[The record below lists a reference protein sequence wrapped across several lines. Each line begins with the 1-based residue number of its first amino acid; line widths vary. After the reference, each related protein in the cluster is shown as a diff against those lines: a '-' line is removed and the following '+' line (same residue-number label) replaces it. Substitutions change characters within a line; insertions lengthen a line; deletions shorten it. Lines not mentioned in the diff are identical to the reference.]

1 MMEVLWQDIRFGIR
15 MLFKRPVFTAIAVI
29 TLALGIGANT
39 TMFTL
44 VNAVL
49 LQPLPVKDPDQLVGV
64 FGTDMR
70 NSLELQQFLPI
81 SHPNIEDLRDKNT
94 SLSGMA
100 ALTFFG
106 GSLSGGGKPELING
120 QLVSGNYFDLLGVKA
135 ALGRT
140 FLPEEGNKPGAY
152 PVVVLSHGLWER
164 RFGGDLSLVG
174 KPITLNQQQFTVIG
188 VAPKNFHGT
197 FAIGTPDVWI
207 ADAMH
212 DQVLAGLQKE
222 FFLNRRALVCFAFGR
237 LKPGITMQRAE
248 SELKALATG
257 LAKDFPNENGGR
269 NVRLLPLA
277 QASVDPNLRGQFV
290 QAGALLMIVVGLVL
304 LIACA
309 NLANLQLARATE
321 RQKEIAVRLSLGAS
335 RARLVRQLLTEN
347 LLLALLG
354 GGLGILLAFWS
365 RTVLLSFRPPFLNPG
380 DLPLDLDVRVLSFS
394 IIASVLTG
402 ILFGLAPA
410 MQAFRPKLSETLKEG
425 GGRSGAGGGRHRM
438 RNLLVIS
445 ETALAIIAL
454 VGAGLFLQSLRSAQ
468 QINPGFETKNLMV
481 TSFDLGA
488 QNYSEPQGREFQ
500 RRLMEK
506 LRAMPMVSAAS
517 LASNAPFAGGFQRT
531 VFPEGIDSSDRRN
544 GVLVLI
550 NQVDSG
556 YLDAVG
562 IPVLR
567 GRKISEGDEET
578 APMVAVVNE
587 TMAKRFFPGQDAM
600 GKRFKFFGEPWI
612 LEIVGIAR
620 DSKYVTLGEDP
631 QPCIYLSL
639 KQHYAPATTL
649 HVRTKGD
656 PSAVIS
662 TVRSAVQSLDTSLPL
677 VGVNTMSEVLDLSLW
692 AARMG
697 AGLLGVFGLL
707 ALVLASV
714 GIYGVMSYSVSQRT
728 QEFGIRV
735 ALGAQR
741 GDVLRLVVRQGLV
754 LTFIGVAVGLAAAF
768 TLLHGIS
775 KLLYGVSA
783 TDPVT
788 FAGVP
793 ALLGAVALLACYVP
807 ARRATRV
814 DPLVALR
821 YE

>member
-1 MMEVLWQDIRFGIR
+1 MEVLWQDIRFGIR
-15 MLFKRPVFTAIAVI
+15 MLSKRPVFTVIAVI

-44 VNAVL
+44 VNGVL
-49 LQPLPVKDPDQLVGV
+49 LQPLPVKDSAQLVGV
-64 FGTDMR
+64 FGTDVR

-94 SLSGMA
+94 SLSGMTS
-100 ALTFFG
+100 LTFFG
-106 GSLSGGGKPELING
+106 ASLSGGDKPELLNG
-120 QLVSGNYFDLLGVKA
+120 QLVSGNYFEILGVKA
-135 ALGRT
+135 ARGRT
-140 FLPEEGNKPGAY
+140 FLPEEGNKTGQF
-152 PVVVLSHGLWER
+152 PVVVLSNGLWQR
-164 RFGGDLSLVG
+164 RFGGDPALIG
-174 KPITLNQQQFTVIG
+174 KQITLNQQPFTVIG
-188 VAPKNFHGT
+188 IVPKNFHGT
-197 FAIGTPDVWI
+197 FAIGSPDLWV

-212 DQVLAGLQKE
+212 DQVLAGFQKE
-222 FFLNRRALVCFAFGR
+222 FFTNRRALVCFAFGR
-237 LKPGITMQRAE
+237 LKPGVTLQQAE

-257 LAKDFPNENGGR
+257 LSKDFPVENGGR
-269 NVRLLPLA
+269 NVRLLPLD
-277 QASVDPNLRGQFV
+277 QASVDPNVRGQFV
-290 QAGALLMIVVGLVL
+290 QAGALLMTVVGLVL

-321 RQKEIAVRLSLGAS
+321 RQKEIALRLSLGAS
-335 RARLVRQLLTEN
+335 HGRLVRQLLTEN
-347 LLLALLG
+347 VMLALLG
-354 GGLGILLAFWS
+354 GSLGILLAFWS
-365 RTVLLSFRPPFLNPG
+365 REVLLSFRPPFLNPN
-380 DLPLDLDVRVLSFS
+380 DLPLDLDSRVMAFS
-394 IIASVLTG
+394 LIASVFTG

-410 MQAFRPKLSETLKEG
+410 WQALRPKLSETLKEG
-425 GGRSGAGGGRHRM
+425 GGRSGAGGGRNRL

-445 ETALAIIAL
+445 ETALAIVAL
-454 VGAGLFLQSLRSAQ
+454 VGAGLFLQSLRNAQ
-468 QINPGFETKNLMV
+468 KINPGFETKSLLV
-481 TSFDLGA
+481 ASFDLGA
-488 QNYSEPQGREFQ
+488 QNYSEPQGREFH
-500 RRLMEK
+500 RRLLEK
-506 LRAMPMVSAAS
+506 LKVMPMVSAAS
-517 LASNAPFAGGFQRT
+517 LASNAPFGGGLQRT
-531 VFPEGIDSSDRRN
+531 VFPEGLDSSDRRN

-550 NQVDSG
+550 NHVDSA
-556 YLDAVG
+556 YFDAMS

-567 GRKISEGDEET
+567 GRKITDGDEEK

-620 DSKYVTLGEDP
+620 DSKYNTLGEDP

-639 KQHYAPATTL
+639 RQHYSPFMTL
-649 HVRTKGD
+649 HVHTTGD
-656 PSAVIS
+656 PAAALS

-677 VGVNTMSEVLDLSLW
+677 VGVNTMTEVLNQSLW

-697 AGLLGVFGLL
+697 AGLLAVFGLL
-707 ALVLASV
+707 ALTLAAV

-735 ALGAQR
+735 ALGAQS
-741 GDVLRLVVRQGLV
+741 GDVLRLVVRQGVWLTLV
-754 LTFIGVAVGLAAAF
+754 GVALGLTASFA
-768 TLLHGIS
+768 LLRGIG

-788 FAGVP
+788 FVGVP
-793 ALLGAVALLACYVP
+793 ALLSCVALLACYLP